1 MTDHVVTLADV
12 LCRSQEYLDLACR
25 TTDRGERQ
33 LYERIVDLYLKIAGE
48 LEIICD
54 HHNTAKN

>member
-25 TTDRGERQ
+25 TSDRGERE
-33 LYERIVDLYLKIAGE
+33 LYERIVELYLKIAGE
-48 LEIICD
+48 LEIISD
-54 HHNTAKN
+54 RQNTAHK